1 MPKRQA
7 IVPQMARAPKRSKK
21 KKAIAEA
28 SNNEDEPPG
37 SEAEEDQRPPAEAG
51 ELLSLVHEQAPEATG
66 HAIVSLPD
74 AADKPERFFGWLI
87 APMTPQDF
95 FDDMHERRPFHV
107 QRPQQAEYYHGW
119 LGRKRIDALERT
131 VETLTDRLTH
141 DPHLAASLHDMLSTV
156 TSIRSTAGI
165 LAETGEI
172 EPEWRD
178 RFHRNINE
186 DARRLAESS
195 TALVRYLDSADS
207 EANLTSPQE
216 EVEAFLEENAY
227 HFPVLEEGS
236 RTVDEI
242 VDGSASL
249 TMAASRDAMR
259 RYLSRYAR
267 DVTRIPPAPLRDFV
281 AAQGFDPAALAQAF
295 DAPLG
300 SALHRL
306 ATLPAEA
313 GLGPLGLVI
322 CDASGTLLFRK
333 PLDEFPLP
341 RFGAACALWPL
352 FTALTRPAQP
362 IYRLVEQSAREARRF
377 ETFSVAEP
385 TGGMRFGD
393 VARIEAV
400 MLFRPSFDSQRAG
413 QTGQAPVPIGVSCRI
428 CARTGCSARREPS
441 VLAEGL

>member
-1 MPKRQA
+1 
-7 IVPQMARAPKRSKK
+7 MARDTLTGTRIRERRTALRLKQ
-21 KKAIAEA
+21 AELAEA
-28 SNNEDEPPG
+28 
-37 SEAEEDQRPPAEAG
+37 AG
-51 ELLSLVHEQAPEATG
+51 ISASYLNLIEHNRRRIGGKLLLSIARILEVEPSALVEGAEVA
-66 HAIVSLPD
+66 
-74 AADKPERFFGWLI
+74 LI
-87 APMTPQDF
+87 AALR
-95 FDDMHERRPFHV
+95 EAAAARPDLK
-107 QRPQQAEYYHGW
+107 AELDRIDEFAGRFPGW
-119 LGRKRIDALERT
+119 AALLADSRKRIDALELT

-281 AAQGFDPAALAQAF
+281 AAQGFDPAALSQAF

-393 VARIEAV
+393 VARIEAA